1 MKPRVLLVEDEAAI
15 RRFVGMALEE
25 RELELVE
32 APSLAAAIEAL
43 RGEPFVLVLCDL
55 MLPDGSGLDLL
66 RLLGEPGAPS
76 PQARRVAF
84 SAGVSA
90 AQRQQLD
97 EAGVHGV
104 LRKPAS
110 LVELLACVDDALAA
124 AGSVA
129 APTDAVPAVPATAPT
144 AAPASAPAT
153 APAPPAADPVA
164 LYFDGDRALY
174 DTYRR
179 QCSLQFATDANDGDD
194 CCARG
199 DWASLRRHAHSL
211 KTVLLTLGEAGA
223 GARALVLEQ
232 AAAAGDAEA
241 ARAHWP
247 ALAQVLRRL
256 AADG

>member
-110 LVELLACVDDALAA
+110 LGELLACVDDALAA
-124 AGSVA
+124 AGSVP
-129 APTDAVPAVPATAPT
+129 APTDAVPAVAAT
-144 AAPASAPAT
+144 APAT

-179 QCSLQFATDANDGDD
+179 QCCLQFATDANDGDA